1 MDTSGH
7 QLPSNSEPSDYPG
20 PRRGP
25 GEPPAHRVLFLG
37 GARSGKS
44 GAAEA
49 RAAAVADGS
58 PVVYVATAQSRPD
71 DPDWTARI
79 AEHRARRPSDW
90 RTVETGDVATELA
103 VRGVVL
109 VDCLSLWLTRV
120 MDETNAWDGA
130 ATAAREVER
139 RCLDL
144 VTAWRDSPGYLI
156 GVSSE
161 VGLGVVPA
169 SAAGRAFRD
178 RLGRLNSAVAAASD
192 EVALVVAGRLLRL
205 SDPAVP

>member
-7 QLPSNSEPSDYPG
+7 HVPQNSEPSEGHGSRPG
-20 PRRGP
+20 PG
-25 GEPPAHRVLFLG
+25 GPPAHRVLFLG

-44 GAAEA
+44 AAAEA
-49 RAAAVADGS
+49 RAAAVAGCA

-71 DPDWTARI
+71 DPDWAARI
-79 AEHRARRPSDW
+79 AEHRIRRPEGW
-90 RTVETGDVATELA
+90 RTVETGDVATELTA
-103 VRGVVL
+103 RGVVL

-120 MDETNAWDGA
+120 MDEANAWDGA
-130 ATAAREVER
+130 AGAAGEVDR

-144 VTAWRDSPGYLI
+144 VAAWRASPSYVI

-169 SAAGRAFRD
+169 SAAGRTFRD

-192 EVALVVAGRLLRL
+192 EVCLVVAGRLLQL
-205 SDPAVP
+205 SDPGVP